1 MANPNINIPQS
12 EFLNPDTG
20 RPAQPWMIWLMNPNV
35 FGINLGSALGITSG
49 GTGVVTAPTNGQLL
63 IGNSGGYSLNT
74 LTQGKAITVANGAG
88 SITINNDGVTSVAN
102 GTGISVSAFKGD
114 ITISNTGVL
123 SLAAGSGISVSGST
137 GNITISNTGVRSFS
151 AGSTG
156 LTPST
161 ATTGSVTLAGTLNVA
176 NGGTGITSLP
186 ANVLPFGNGTS
197 AFQYNSDFYVDN
209 TSNSQRELLVSTSI
223 ASVKRAVRVRTGTG
237 QIVMGIDSTNL
248 TYIYSDGPMLF
259 ATGGSEQI
267 RILTS
272 GAISFGS
279 SGTNYGASGNVLTS
293 SGAGASPYWTAG
305 VSGTFL
311 SGNIPQKTITVTN
324 GIITSIV

>member
-1 MANPNINIPQS
+1 
-12 EFLNPDTG
+12 
-20 RPAQPWMIWLMNPNV
+20 
-35 FGINLGSALGITSG
+35 
-49 GTGVVTAPTNGQLL
+49 
-63 IGNSGGYSLNT
+63 
-74 LTQGKAITVANGAG
+74 
-88 SITINNDGVTSVAN
+88 
-102 GTGISVSAFKGD
+102 
-114 ITISNTGVL
+114 
-123 SLAAGSGISVSGST
+123 
-137 GNITISNTGVRSFS
+137 
-151 AGSTG
+151 
-156 LTPST
+156 
-161 ATTGSVTLAGTLNVA
+161 LAGTLNVA

-186 ANVLPFGNGTS
+186 TNLLPFGNGTS
-197 AFQYNSDFYVDN
+197 PFQYNADFYVDN

-267 RILTS
+267 RILNS
-272 GAISFGS
+272 GAISFGP

-305 VSGTFL
+305 VSGTFV
-311 SGNIPQKTITVTN
+311 SANIPPKTITVTN